1 MLPFI
6 FKTALI
12 ETSLFDYASVQDLL
26 TTIERPY
33 PLAPDCK
40 RAFMECVTAQT
51 LEAQEVLLE
60 AGQLSDRLYW
70 IETGLVR
77 FFSDADVTTGFCSEG
92 DFFCTIT
99 RFFSQKP
106 STESICAEET
116 TILRSIGSADL
127 QRLFALYPELSHAF
141 CILYGHLLEAHH
153 ARTALLRYRTPQAR
167 YEAFLS
173 LHPQLPN
180 RLLVKHIASYLG
192 IHRVTLCKIRK
203 QLAQK
208 KA

>member
-12 ETSLFDYASVQDLL
+12 ETSLFDCPFIKDL
-26 TTIERPY
+26 TGTIKRPY
-33 PLAPDCK
+33 PLSPDCK
-40 RAFMECVTAQT
+40 RAFMECVTPQT

-92 DFFCTIT
+92 DFFCAISSI
-99 RFFSQKP
+99 FSQKP

-116 TILRSIGSADL
+116 TVLRSISSADL

-141 CILYGHLLEAHH
+141 CILYGHLL
-153 ARTALLRYRTPQAR
+153 
-167 YEAFLS
+167 
-173 LHPQLPN
+173 
-180 RLLVKHIASYLG
+180 K
-192 IHRVTLCKIRK
+192 VTLLLLHWLNIKYLHLRPMLTMFDLLLLLNIEPYGPEMGK
-203 QLAQK
+203 HVTVK
-208 KA
+208 